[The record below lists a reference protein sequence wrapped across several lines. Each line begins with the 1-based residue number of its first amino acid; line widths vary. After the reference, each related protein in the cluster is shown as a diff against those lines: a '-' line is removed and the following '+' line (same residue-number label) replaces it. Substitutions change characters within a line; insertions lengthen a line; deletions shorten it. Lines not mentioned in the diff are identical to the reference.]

1 MDSKKVT
8 VGKPKV
14 GGVAHRAPLG
24 STLPTNAID
33 ALDAAFEN
41 LGYLSEEG
49 LVNANSPSADK
60 VKAWGGD
67 TVLNFQTDKPDTFK
81 FTMIEAL
88 NLAVLKSV
96 YGDKNVSGTLETGIV
111 IKANREDQ
119 QEYAWVFDMVLR
131 GNVAKRIVIP
141 QASVTEVAEI
151 AYVDN
156 KPVSYGTTISA
167 TPDIT
172 GQTHYEYMQ
181 LAKAEAEQNANGDGT
196 DTE

>member
-24 STLPTNAID
+24 SVLPTNAID
-33 ALDAAFEN
+33 ALDKAFEN

-49 LVNANSPSADK
+49 LVNANSPSSDK

-96 YGDKNVSGTLETGIV
+96 YGDKNVSGTLEAGIV

-167 TPDIT
+167 TPDT
-172 GQTHYEYMQ
+172 SGQTHYEYMQ
-181 LAKAEAEQNANGDGT
+181 LATAEAEQNTNDNGAGA
-196 DTE
+196 E

>member
-24 STLPTNAID
+24 TALPTD
-33 ALDAAFEN
+33 ALTALDEAFEN
-41 LGYLSEEG
+41 LGYLSEDG
-49 LVNANSPSADK
+49 LVNANSPSSDK

-67 TVLNFQTDKPDTFK
+67 TVLNYQTDKPDTFK

-96 YGDKNVSGTLETGIV
+96 YGDNNVSGTLDTGV
-111 IKANREDQ
+111 TIKANREDQ

-131 GNVAKRIVIP
+131 GTVAKRIVVP
-141 QASVTEVAEI
+141 QASVTEVAEV

-156 KPVSYGTTISA
+156 KPVGYGTTISA
-167 TPDIT
+167 TPDIS

-181 LAKAEAEQNANGDGT
+181 TVPAGE
-196 DTE
+196 

>member
-14 GGVAHRAPLG
+14 GGTAFRAPVG
-24 STLPTNAID
+24 TPLPTDAIT
-33 ALDAAFEN
+33 ALDATFEN

-49 LVNANSPSADK
+49 LVNANSPSSDK

-81 FTMIEAL
+81 YTMIEAL

-96 YGDKNVSGTLETGIV
+96 YGDKNVTGTLETGIT

-131 GNVAKRIVIP
+131 GTVAKRIVVP
-141 QASVTEVAEI
+141 QAAVTEVAEI

-167 TPDIT
+167 TPDT
-172 GQTHYEYMQ
+172 DGQTHYEYMKTI
-181 LAKAEAEQNANGDGT
+181 AT
-196 DTE
+196 TTE